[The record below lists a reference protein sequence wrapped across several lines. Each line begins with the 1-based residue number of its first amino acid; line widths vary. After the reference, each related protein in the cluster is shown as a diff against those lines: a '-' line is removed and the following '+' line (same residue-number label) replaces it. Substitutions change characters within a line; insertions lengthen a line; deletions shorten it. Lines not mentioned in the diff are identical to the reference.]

1 LAQSYAVRAAQAPGS
16 DRETWSLRPIGQPE
30 KEWNAPS
37 GLGSF
42 GVNGLNAY
50 TLVVSKP
57 ALAAALL
64 SANGV
69 RAAIA

>member
-16 DRETWSLRPIGQPE
+16 DWETWSLGPIGQPE

-42 GVNGLNAY
+42 GVNGSYPFLFGG
-50 TLVVSKP
+50 TS
-57 ALAAALL
+57 LAF
-64 SANGV
+64 
-69 RAAIA
+69 